1 MHHLDTGTAVA
12 LAAAALVSGGVNA
25 VAGGGSLISFPALLW
40 AGYDPVVA
48 NITNAVALLPG
59 YLGGTLGYRRE
70 LRGQWARARGLGAVS
85 VAGAVLGS
93 VLLLAGPAAVF
104 SRIVPWLIL
113 FSCAVLAAQPAV
125 ARWLRS
131 RNAGGGGGGGG
142 LASPLLASQLLAA
155 VYGSY
160 FGAGLGVLT
169 LALLGIFVDDGLQ
182 RLNALKGLLSLVI
195 NAVAVLCFV
204 VTGRVAWAAVAI
216 MAVASLVGGRAGV
229 TLARRLD
236 ERVLRVLVIAF
247 GVAVAVRLLL

>member
-1 MHHLDTGTAVA
+1 MHHLGAGTAA
-12 LAAAALVSGGVNA
+12 GLAAAALVAGAANA
-25 VAGGGSLISFPALLW
+25 VAGGGSLISFPTLLW
-40 AGYDPVVA
+40 AGYSPVVA

-59 YLGGTLGYRRE
+59 YAGGTLGYRAE
-70 LRGQWARARGLGAVS
+70 LRGQGVRIRALTAVS

-93 VLLLAGPAAVF
+93 VLLLAGPASVF

-131 RNAGGGGGGGG
+131 RNAGAHGGRRVPP
-142 LASPLLASQLLAA
+142 ALLACQLIGA
-155 VYGSY
+155 VYGAY
-160 FGAGLGVLT
+160 FGAGLGVLM

-204 VTGRVAWAAVAI
+204 VTGRVAWEAVAI

-229 TLARRLD
+229 SLARRLD
-236 ERVLRVLVIAF
+236 EGVLRLLVIAF
-247 GVAVAVRLLL
+247 GVAVAIKLL